1 MIRSRI
7 GCNVEWLCLK
17 QNCVGVMV
25 LLRFR
30 KEVILLNIILSNI
43 LDRDVKSMGVRRKKC
58 RGGQK
63 HSRDG
68 HLSESYSQVSVSDR
82 VTN

>member
-1 MIRSRI
+1 MLRQRAP
-7 GCNVEWLCLK
+7 VESA
-17 QNCVGVMV
+17 QPSTMQGS
-25 LLRFR
+25 
-30 KEVILLNIILSNI
+30 VILI
-43 LDRDVKSMGVRRKKC
+43 DHGRPQKKMQ
-58 RGGQK
+58 GGPK

>member
-1 MIRSRI
+1 MCKVDLRAHKSD
-7 GCNVEWLCLK
+7 LLK
-17 QNCVGVMV
+17 HASSSENKAAV
-25 LLRFR
+25 RAAAAR
-30 KEVILLNIILSNI
+30 KNSTFQVFLSQ
-43 LDRDVKSMGVRRKKC
+43 VVVTSMGVRRKKC

>member
-1 MIRSRI
+1 MQLIFNSYSASV
-7 GCNVEWLCLK
+7 N
-17 QNCVGVMV
+17 N
-25 LLRFR
+25 
-30 KEVILLNIILSNI
+30 ILSKKHG
-43 LDRDVKSMGVRRKKC
+43 RPQKKC
-58 RGGQK
+58 SRGQK

>member
-1 MIRSRI
+1 MNSTVNISSR
-7 GCNVEWLCLK
+7 
-17 QNCVGVMV
+17 
-25 LLRFR
+25 LRA
-30 KEVILLNIILSNI
+30 
-43 LDRDVKSMGVRRKKC
+43 MGVRRKKC

-68 HLSESYSQVSVSDR
+68 HVSESYSQVSVSDR

>member
-1 MIRSRI
+1 MKEHKKSNKHIDLLK
-7 GCNVEWLCLK
+7 LCQKLT
-17 QNCVGVMV
+17 
-25 LLRFR
+25 
-30 KEVILLNIILSNI
+30 VIHG
-43 LDRDVKSMGVRRKKC
+43 RPQKKMQG
-58 RGGQK
+58 RQK

>member
-1 MIRSRI
+1 MMSYGPYHGRP
-7 GCNVEWLCLK
+7 
-17 QNCVGVMV
+17 Q
-25 LLRFR
+25 
-30 KEVILLNIILSNI
+30 
-43 LDRDVKSMGVRRKKC
+43 KKMQ
-58 RGGQK
+58 GGQK

>member
-1 MIRSRI
+1 MCDETADIFYKSQMVIVFRSEKN
-7 GCNVEWLCLK
+7 GEPVE
-17 QNCVGVMV
+17 
-25 LLRFR
+25 RFR
-30 KEVILLNIILSNI
+30 GFFQPTSFTAQSLA
-43 LDRDVKSMGVRRKKC
+43 SMGVRRKKC
-58 RGGQK
+58 RGVQK

>member
-1 MIRSRI
+1 MLL
-7 GCNVEWLCLK
+7 GAYLGEE
-17 QNCVGVMV
+17 NCHG
-25 LLRFR
+25 RPQ
-30 KEVILLNIILSNI
+30 
-43 LDRDVKSMGVRRKKC
+43 KKMQ
-58 RGGQK
+58 GGQK